1 MFRTFDLFTDFVVS
15 SELMLFSERLA
26 QARKNRKVS
35 QEELASRLGVHA
47 PIIGR
52 YERGEVKPSVEV
64 AARIA
69 QALGVSLDFL
79 TGLTD
84 RELDS
89 EVIGLMDDLQGLEKD
104 EQSHIIKTLQSL
116 IRDAKARAAYG

>member
-1 MFRTFDLFTDFVVS
+1 MY
-15 SELMLFSERLA
+15 
-26 QARKNRKVS
+26 ARVRP
-35 QEELASRLGVHA
+35 ADSRCKRA
-47 PIIGR
+47 P
-52 YERGEVKPSVEV
+52 EVEV

-89 EVIGLMDDLQGLEKD
+89 EVIGLMDGLHGLEKD
-104 EQSHIIKTLQSL
+104 EQSHIIKTL
-116 IRDAKARAAYG
+116 

>member
-1 MFRTFDLFTDFVVS
+1 MFRTFGLLTDFVVS

-26 QARKNRKVS
+26 QARKKRKVS

-69 QALGVSLDFL
+69 KALGFSLDFL

-104 EQSHIIKTLQSL
+104 EQTHIIKTLQSL
-116 IRDAKARAAYG
+116 IRDARARAAYG

>member
-1 MFRTFDLFTDFVVS
+1 LFRTFDLFTDFVVS